1 MLVILDNYDSF
12 TFNLYQMLQMQT
24 EEEVVVVRNDAVD
37 LPTLRAWQP
46 TRIVLSPGPG
56 RPDNRRDF
64 GVCWDVL
71 TAAETLTVPVLGVSL
86 AVPILGVCLGH
97 QGIVAAYGGQVVRA
111 SQIVHGKASEIVQIL
126 PSKLFATLPASFP
139 AMRYHSLVADEVT
152 LPDCL
157 LVTARDADT
166 GLIMAVEHRHL
177 PVYGVQFHP
186 ESIGTPVGKQLLANF
201 LSL

>member
-1 MLVILDNYDSF
+1 I
-12 TFNLYQMLQMQT
+12 
-24 EEEVVVVRNDAVD
+24 
-37 LPTLRAWQP
+37 
-46 TRIVLSPGPG
+46 
-56 RPDNRRDF
+56 
-64 GVCWDVL
+64 
-71 TAAETLTVPVLGVSL
+71 SL